1 MSPYFEIK
9 YYSKE
14 EVKDLLKLAASD
26 KFNIFYD
33 KNKIVTNLCRTLLK
47 EMEKNEHKQ

>member
-14 EVKDLLKLAASD
+14 EVEDLLKLAASD
-26 KFNIFYD
+26 KFNIFYN
-33 KNKIVTNLCRTLLK
+33 KNEIVTNLCRTLLK
-47 EMEKNEHKQ
+47 EMEKNEHKR